1 MIDSKDIEKLRRETP
16 GCENKIHLNNAG
28 AGLMP
33 SPVLNKMIEHLEL
46 EAKTGGYEAAEF
58 KHHEIHEF
66 YQQAGK
72 LVNCSPG
79 NIAYTNSAT
88 DSYSRALS
96 SIPFKKGDILLTTND
111 DYISNQIAFL
121 SFKKRFEIEIVRI
134 PNAEYGGIDLDKAY
148 QLISDLNP
156 KLVAVTHVPTNSGLI
171 QPVEQ
176 VGKFCSE
183 FGVLYLVDACQS
195 VGQLNIDVQKIGCDF
210 LSVTCR
216 KFLRGPRGAGLLY
229 VSDRILEE
237 NYEPLFIDMQGAK
250 WQDKDLYI
258 TQESAQRF
266 EDWEFPYALLLGSNE
281 AIKYALNIGINNIE
295 ERVRYL
301 AGYLRDNLMDNK
313 KLRLLDRGDDLCGII
328 TLSIANKTAEEIKLL
343 LNNDNINSSI
353 TYREYAVIDFD
364 EKGIDWALRISPHY
378 YNTIEEIDQFI
389 SILKKVC

>member
-66 YQQAGK
+66 YQQAGR

-216 KFLRGPRGAGLLY
+216 KFLRGPRGAGFLY

-301 AGYLRDNLMDNK
+301 AGYLRDNLMGNK

-364 EKGIDWALRISPHY
+364 DKGVDWALRISPHY
-378 YNTIEEIDQFI
+378 YNTIGEIDQFI